1 MTYIHIHRLAE
12 ATGWWEETVDCTQ
25 QLVVSDDVILVL
37 RTTLLQSTYGVTLQ
51 VSSSVFRFEGFC
63 TGKKLRQMLWSCK
76 KMEQKKISES
86 VGLPILLLL
95 HAKTFQYAEE
105 IIRCHC
111 TTQKLSS
118 VVLLTLWWMQLK
130 KFKTKIA
137 KFQPRYHT
145 LYVRENRGN

>member
-63 TGKKLRQMLWSCK
+63 TGKKLRQML
-76 KMEQKKISES
+76 
-86 VGLPILLLL
+86 
-95 HAKTFQYAEE
+95 
-105 IIRCHC
+105 
-111 TTQKLSS
+111 
-118 VVLLTLWWMQLK
+118 
-130 KFKTKIA
+130 
-137 KFQPRYHT
+137 
-145 LYVRENRGN
+145 